1 MKRLALAF
9 MATLLVVGGG
19 SACRRDLTNPGLE
32 SPGDFFVEI
41 DGHRD
46 TTIAGDALFYQTAQ
60 DGSEIL
66 SILLVT
72 SGARFQLS
80 FAIRDFSG
88 QPEEHD
94 ISLAPGRY
102 EGNYF
107 YGPTGDRVTYEIT
120 GGTIS
125 LTDVQSRRL
134 EGEFTF
140 QSVGTE
146 DPHTGTPG
154 QITGWFK
161 AVCDGECVRSG
172 PPPGGS

>member
-1 MKRLALAF
+1 MKKLALAA
-9 MATLLVVGGG
+9 MVSMVALGVG
-19 SACRRDLTNPGLE
+19 SACRGDLTNPGIE

-60 DGSEIL
+60 DGSEVL

-94 ISLAPGRY
+94 LSLTPGRY
-102 EGNYF
+102 EGSYF

-125 LTDVQSRRL
+125 LTDV
-134 EGEFTF
+134 
-140 QSVGTE
+140 
-146 DPHTGTPG
+146 
-154 QITGWFK
+154 
-161 AVCDGECVRSG
+161 
-172 PPPGGS
+172 